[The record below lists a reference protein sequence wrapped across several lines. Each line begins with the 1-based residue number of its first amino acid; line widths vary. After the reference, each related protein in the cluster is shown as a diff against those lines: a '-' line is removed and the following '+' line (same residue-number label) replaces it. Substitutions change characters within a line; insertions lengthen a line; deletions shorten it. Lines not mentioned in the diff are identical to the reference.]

1 MSLQF
6 LKIPS
11 PYCMCMSL
19 LGMCI
24 CAQDMHTVCGGQKRA
39 SHPLRLALYGC
50 REWNSDPLQEQGPLH
65 WAVSAHKDLSIIFSH
80 VCACMSLCRMC
91 TYVGGCSRSPDM

>member
-19 LGMCI
+19 LGTCI

-39 SHPLRLALYGC
+39 SHPLRLAIYGC

-65 WAVSAHKDLSIIFSH
+65 WATSAHKDLFVLFLVMCVH
-80 VCACMSLCRMC
+80 ACLCVGCACL
-91 TYVGGCSRSPDM
+91 